1 MLRCGFLVLMDF
13 LGQQRGYSALMVG
26 LLSAHSLSAC
36 SGIDNDA
43 PLDETRA
50 GAAGHPAGSGGAGGS
65 GGSGA
70 GVGGS
75 TGGSTGGAMA
85 TGGAGTG
92 GSGGTGGTA
101 SAGAGSGGTLASGG
115 SGGMSAGTGGTA
127 GTGTAGMANGGG
139 GAGGGAGSGSGGSGG
154 KGGAA
159 GGAGAAG
166 AGGKGGN
173 QGSVFSNCRFHF
185 GTIDSKATGGGSNL
199 ISQLDFFTPGWML
212 GESFD
217 QKYVCDATRA
227 GGALEGKVPIVVA
240 YLAAGIVKRRANICD
255 CNVTSCGTNNDL
267 CHQGAALVNQHKQTI
282 LNAYRSYSQGYAGC
296 YGTTKPIVF
305 EMEPDFYQ
313 YTVNDQTDPWTP
325 VEAGQ
330 IMGEFVAA
338 LKSSLPNA
346 RFSIDASPWVAPNN
360 GSDHGATWYQNFDMS
375 LFTFVNT
382 SGGGT
387 NANTA
392 KIRND
397 NNMTWAGLRQASG
410 KPILADT
417 GYGANGVSAGEDPNW
432 NNAQNINARI
442 ADGVIS
448 ISQYNP
454 GGGWANTISGL
465 RSQLNMPS
473 TCP

>member
-1 MLRCGFLVLMDF
+1 MVPFCLDRGIFALVGGWL
-13 LGQQRGYSALMVG
+13 SVHALV
-26 LLSAHSLSAC
+26 AC
-36 SGIDNDA
+36 SGIDNEA
-43 PLDETRA
+43 PLNDDAGRA
-50 GAAGHPAGSGGAGGS
+50 GMGATTGGATSTGGAGGAGGS
-65 GGSGA
+65 GG
-70 GVGGS
+70 
-75 TGGSTGGAMA
+75 TGGST
-85 TGGAGTG
+85 
-92 GSGGTGGTA
+92 
-101 SAGAGSGGTLASGG
+101 AGA
-115 SGGMSAGTGGTA
+115 
-127 GTGTAGMANGGG
+127 
-139 GAGGGAGSGSGGSGG
+139 
-154 KGGAA
+154 GGAA
-159 GGAGAAG
+159 GGALGKGGAGAIGGTGGSSAGTTSSGGVGAVGGTGGTGGGIGGAGASSGGTSGTGTAGSGAGGTGQAG
-166 AGGKGGN
+166 AGGQGGAAGSAGTQGSAGKGGD
-173 QGSVFSNCRFHF
+173 QGAVFSNCRFHF

-199 ISQLDFFTPGWML
+199 IQQLDFFTPGWML

-227 GGALEGKVPIVVA
+227 GGALEGKIPIVVA

-255 CNVTSCGTNNDL
+255 CNVASCGANNDL
-267 CHQGAALVNQHKQTI
+267 CRQGAALVNQNKQTI

-305 EMEPDFYQ
+305 VMEPDFYQ
-313 YTVNDQTDPWTP
+313 YTGSEQTDPWTP
-325 VEAGQ
+325 MEAGQ
-330 IMGEFVAA
+330 IMTEFVAA

-346 RFSIDASPWVAPNN
+346 RFSMDASPWVAPNN
-360 GSDHGATWYQNFDMS
+360 GSDHGATWFRNFDMS
-375 LFTFVNT
+375 LFTFANT

-392 KIRND
+392 KIRNE

-454 GGGWANTISGL
+454 GGNWANTISGL
-465 RSQLNMPS
+465 RSQLNTPS
-473 TCP
+473 ACP

>member
-1 MLRCGFLVLMDF
+1 MAKG
-13 LGQQRGYSALMVG
+13 GTG
-26 LLSAHSLSAC
+26 
-36 SGIDNDA
+36 
-43 PLDETRA
+43 A
-50 GAAGHPAGSGGAGGS
+50 GGGAGTMG
-65 GGSGA
+65 
-70 GVGGS
+70 
-75 TGGSTGGAMA
+75 
-85 TGGAGTG
+85 GGAGTG
-92 GSGGTGGTA
+92 GSGG
-101 SAGAGSGGTLASGG
+101 SSGG
-115 SGGMSAGTGGTA
+115 SAGTSAGSGGTA
-127 GTGTAGMANGGG
+127 GTGSG
-139 GAGGGAGSGSGGSGG
+139 GAGGAGAGGAGAGG

-159 GGAGAAG
+159 GQGGASGQGGAAG
-166 AGGKGGN
+166 SAGKGGGGE
-173 QGSVFSNCRFHF
+173 QGAVFSNCRFHF
-185 GTIDSKATGGGSNL
+185 GTIDSKATNGGANL

-217 QKYVCDATRA
+217 QKYVCDATKA
-227 GGALEGKVPIVVA
+227 GGALEGKIPVVVA
-240 YLAAGIVKRRANICD
+240 YLAAGIVKRKAGICD
-255 CNVTSCGTNNDL
+255 CNVTSCGQNNDL
-267 CHQGAALVNQHKQTI
+267 CHQGAALVNQHKQEI

-313 YTVNDQTDPWTP
+313 YTGDDQTDPWTP
-325 VEAGQ
+325 TEAGQ

-360 GSDHGATWYQNFDMS
+360 GSDHGRDWFSNFDMS

-392 KIRND
+392 KIRNA
-397 NNMTWAGLRQASG
+397 NNMTWSGLHQASG

-417 GYGANGVSAGEDPNW
+417 GYGANGMSAGEDPNW
-432 NNAQNINARI
+432 NNAGNINARI

-454 GGGWANTISGL
+454 SGSWGSTISGL
-465 RSQLNMPS
+465 RSQLNMPPS
-473 TCP
+473 CP